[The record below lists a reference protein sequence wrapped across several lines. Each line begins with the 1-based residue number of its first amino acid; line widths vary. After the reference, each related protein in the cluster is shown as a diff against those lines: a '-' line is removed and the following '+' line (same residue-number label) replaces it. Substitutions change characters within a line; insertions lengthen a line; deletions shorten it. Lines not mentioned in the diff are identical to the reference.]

1 MTNAVD
7 AAQFLIELRK
17 RVELKTGGSGAPEK
31 TLLDAFKYFD
41 LSGAGTANKKAFLQ
55 VMKIRIGITSQS
67 EETLER
73 MFDSYS
79 QGGNIINYREFI
91 SRVFDSKMNLSLR
104 EPPLPPDPSHI
115 VKDKN
120 DLLYNEEQIR
130 KTIDYVIYK
139 LRSGKLQAFFQ
150 LFKEL
155 KAAESGNAELSQS
168 ALSVG
173 LKRLAID
180 VSQEEIL
187 RLFYTLA
194 NDQSYIQIDRLM
206 ELFTKN
212 YTADRRK
219 AVQNAYLKF
228 DYMKNGKVSLQ
239 LVKELFS
246 AKNTFA
252 AREGRL
258 SPEEVNAQ
266 FAELLDGF
274 SKLNDNNFV
283 VDAAKFERIFSF
295 VSAQLKEDKEFY
307 HFVDNCF
314 RYSDLPQAVDSAK
327 KTDKANTAKM
337 DELSIKTCGLEDL
350 FNQLI
355 SQLNQRGNRA
365 YIQLYKTLK
374 CNDFDN
380 DGFVFEKEFEK
391 SINEVRLQ
399 FNQKQVN
406 RLFEKFAVMRMRL
419 DFHELMNK
427 LVPEF
432 DPHKRELVLEVWESL
447 TPTGAQEVLFET
459 VTQAFQ
465 ARSHPDFRN
474 GNRPDYEIANEF
486 SESLKSFLNLARGN
500 FLKLNE
506 ANFVRFFE
514 FFARNWTL
522 PYLQSVLEFAFR
534 LKGKG
539 SVKSV
544 GISAP
549 YGTMPEDNP
558 PKHKPMRVEREDPQA
573 NYRSVQT
580 SQVQGQSKLLE
591 EYSSRQK
598 EAPQTAFQDLMSVDP
613 FKKKQQPDYKLTAPF
628 FTENKENSKQFETA
642 NNKVGAPLSEA
653 EDQRSKKAPKPV
665 DTRELP
671 NNRPPTSAP
680 KNDVLPASNIE
691 IQEAPITT
699 DFKADPKQS
708 LQTSKVSS
716 QPIKEGESTRVKQS
730 QTTFEAVQEKL
741 SKNLRYLGK
750 IPMILQLEYDLTE
763 RSDEKGFVDFHTF
776 TAVLEK
782 HDILKGIS
790 QEERQ
795 LLFQNSA
802 ASENQLHVQNFA
814 NKLRGQM
821 SQVREREM
829 IAVFDRMSGGQSEL
843 PMFVLKNAFLPQKF
857 RFHAYKTMTESREMF
872 ATLLTLFDKLNLAV
886 KDKDSFSLDDFLYL
900 CDNFSFFISAEDEF
914 LRLMASSFK

>member
-1 MTNAVD
+1 MANTAD

-55 VMKIRIGITSQS
+55 VMKIRIGITSQT
-67 EETLER
+67 EESLER

-79 QGGNIINYREFI
+79 QGGNTINYREFI
-91 SRVFDSKMNLSLR
+91 SKVFDSKMNLSLR

-120 DLLYNEEQIR
+120 DLVYNEEQIK

-155 KAAESGNAELSQS
+155 KAAESGPAELSQS

-180 VSQEEIL
+180 ISQEEIQ

-194 NDQSYIQIDRLM
+194 NDRNYVQIDRLM

-212 YTADRRK
+212 YNNDRRK
-219 AVQNAYLKF
+219 SVQNAYSKF

-258 SPEEVNAQ
+258 SPEEVSAQ

-274 SKLNDNNFV
+274 SKLNGNNFV
-283 VDAAKFERIFSF
+283 VDLSKFERMFSF
-295 VSAQLKEDKEFY
+295 ISAQMKEDKEFY

-314 RYSDLPQAVDSAK
+314 RYSDLPQAIDSTK
-327 KTDKANTAKM
+327 NTDKANTAKM

-399 FNQKQVN
+399 FNQKQVS
-406 RLFEKFAVMRMRL
+406 RLFEKFAVLRMRL

-432 DPHKRELVLEVWESL
+432 DIHKKELLKEVWDSL

-459 VTQAFQ
+459 VTQAFH

-474 GNRPDYEIANEF
+474 GNRPDYEISNEF
-486 SESLKSFLNLARGN
+486 SESLKTFLNLARGN

-506 ANFVRFFE
+506 VNFVRFFE

-549 YGTMPEDNP
+549 YGTMPEDGP
-558 PKHKPMRVEREDPQA
+558 TKSKIGRIEREDPQA
-573 NYRSVQT
+573 NYRSVQASPT
-580 SQVQGQSKLLE
+580 QGQSKLME
-591 EYSSRQK
+591 EYSTRHK
-598 EAPQTAFQDLMSVDP
+598 EAQHTPFQDLMSVDP
-613 FKKKQQPDYKLTAPF
+613 FKKKQQADYKLTAPF
-628 FTENKENSKQFETA
+628 FTDNKENSKQFETL
-642 NNKVGAPLSEA
+642 NNKVGASQSDIDE
-653 EDQRSKKAPKPV
+653 QRSKKATKPA

-671 NNRPPTSAP
+671 NNRPATNAP
-680 KNDVLPASNIE
+680 KDDALQTSNIE
-691 IQEAPITT
+691 IKEAHITP
-699 DFKADPKQS
+699 DVIADTKMS
-708 LQTSKVSS
+708 LQASKVSS
-716 QPIKEGESTRVKQS
+716 QPIKDNESSRVKQS
-730 QTTFEAVQEKL
+730 QTSFESVQEKL

-763 RSDEKGFVDFHTF
+763 RSDEKGFVDLNTF
-776 TAVLEK
+776 VSVLEK
-782 HDILKGIS
+782 YDLLKGIT

-802 ASENQLHVQNFA
+802 ASETQLHVQNFA

-829 IAVFDRMSGGQSEL
+829 IAVFDRMTGGQSEL

-872 ATLLTLFDKLNLAV
+872 ASLLSLFEKLNLAV